1 MQRKQPT
8 PRKAAIDASLRNTVT
23 MLNGLVAQHG
33 AVITSLFPNSSV
45 EVEGIKLGEFPLKTT
60 SKPVR
65 KLHWS
70 KYEDGARR
78 LVAVKVEI
86 GGKVR
91 YLFDFERRGQH
102 EKFAIYLCSTAL
114 SDDQV
119 AARLDELLEDIA
131 EARAIGLKGVFENSE
146 FDVKGIPHS
155 STTEKRFSLRVFER
169 ISQSY
174 LIVAK

>member
-1 MQRKQPT
+1 
-8 PRKAAIDASLRNTVT
+8 

-86 GGKVR
+86 GSKVR
-91 YLFDFERRGQH
+91 YLFDFERRGHH
-102 EKFAIYLCSTAL
+102 EKFAIYLCSTDL
-114 SDDQV
+114 DDDQI
-119 AARLDELLEDIA
+119 AASLDGLLEDIS
-131 EARAIGLKGVFENSE
+131 EVRAVGLKGVFAS
-146 FDVKGIPHS
+146 VGLGMKSVPHS
-155 STTEKRFSLRVFER
+155 STKQEEFIARIWNKFE
-169 ISQSY
+169 
-174 LIVAK
+174 AC